1 MKRFFLN
8 LFLTLSYI
16 SIYGQTKTVNVI
28 TAGTLSTLITSA
40 ETTSIT
46 TLTVT
51 GKIDTRDFV
60 FMRDKITLLA
70 VLDLSAAS
78 IQAYTGTDG
87 TYSGVTLT
95 YPANELPLCAF
106 YNANTVTYKTT
117 LTSVTLPTTLK
128 SIGGSAFYYCYAL
141 SGTLT
146 IPAGVTSIGSY
157 ALYGCTGLSA
167 YDVNTANTR
176 YSSNNGIL
184 LNKKQD
190 SLFICPGAKSGSLSI
205 PSTVTYI
212 GPSAFDYCYN
222 LTGSLT
228 LPPALKTIDS
238 YAFYYCTGLTGG
250 ITIPASVTTIL
261 DGAFYGCSGLNGAVI
276 IPKATIN
283 IGSYVFFECNK
294 LTSFQVDALNSQF
307 SSNNDALYSKNQDT
321 LHICPAAKTGSFTVP
336 STVKAIGSYAFYM
349 CSGLTGS
356 LTIPASVNTIGAY
369 AFYGCTAISSYD
381 VNTGNSKYLSN
392 NGVLFNKSQDTL
404 WVCPAGKTGS
414 YTLPTSVKSIGSYA
428 FYYCTGLTGSINFP
442 ASLSSIGSYAFYGC
456 TNLTELNVDAAN
468 TNFASSGGVLFSK
481 AMDSLKICPAG
492 KTGAYIIPNSVLSV
506 NYSAF
511 DGCTNLTSIT
521 IPSSVTTIGA
531 YAFEYCTGLTGIL
544 IPKKVTTIGSSAF
557 YSCTNLQKVSIANP
571 VPPTID
577 AYTFS
582 LVNKTTC
589 QLVIPTGSLIAY
601 QISTNWKDFTL
612 ISESPFDT
620 AVKNTLSG
628 NLKIYGKNLNIIVQ
642 GLERDQTVSV
652 YTLNGT
658 QLFNGMS
665 RDGFL
670 AIPVGFHGCYV
681 VNTTQGKSILS
692 L

>member
-1 MKRFFLN
+1 MKRFVLI
-8 LFLTLSYI
+8 LFLIPSFI
-16 SIYGQTKTVNVI
+16 SIYGQIKTVNVT
-28 TAGTLSTLITSA
+28 TAGTLSTLITTA
-40 ETTSIT
+40 ETSTIT
-46 TLTVT
+46 TLTIS
-51 GKIDTRDFV
+51 GKIDARDV
-60 FMRDKITLLA
+60 AYVRDKITSLA
-70 VLDLSAAS
+70 VLNLSAAS
-78 IQAYTGTDG
+78 IQAYTGIDG
-87 TYSGVTLT
+87 TYSGVTLS

-117 LTSVTLPTTLK
+117 LTSVILPTTLK
-128 SIGGSAFYYCYAL
+128 SIGASAFYYCYAL

-146 IPAGVTSIGSY
+146 IPAGVTSIGTY
-157 ALYGCTGLSA
+157 ALYGCSGLSA

-184 LNKKQD
+184 LNKIQD
-190 SLFICPGAKSGSLSI
+190 SLFICPGAKSGALSI

-250 ITIPASVTTIL
+250 ITIPASVTSVW
-261 DGAFYGCSGLNGAVI
+261 DGAFYGCTGLNGAVV

-294 LTSFQVDALNSQF
+294 LTSFQVDPQNTFF
-307 SSNNDALYSKNQDT
+307 SSNNDALYSKYQDT

-356 LTIPASVNTIGAY
+356 LIIPASVNTIGAY

-381 VNTGNSKYLSN
+381 VNVGNAKYLSN
-392 NGVLFNKSQDTL
+392 NGVLFNKAQDTL
-404 WVCPAGKTGS
+404 WVFPAGKTGS
-414 YTLPTSVKSIGSYA
+414 YTLPTTVKSIGTYA

-442 ASLSSIGSYAFYGC
+442 ASLTSIGSYAFYGC

-468 TNFASSGGVLFSK
+468 TNFASSDGVLFSK

-492 KTGAYIIPNSVLSV
+492 KAGAYAIPNSVISV

-511 DGCTNLTSIT
+511 DGCTNLTSII
-521 IPSSVTTIGA
+521 IPSTVTTIGA

-589 QLVIPTGSLIAY
+589 QLVVPTGSLIAY

-612 ISESPFDT
+612 MSESPFDT

-628 NLKIYGKNLNIIVQ
+628 NLKIYGKNLSIIVQ
-642 GLERDQTVSV
+642 GLESDQSVSV

-658 QLFNGMS
+658 QLFKGMS
-665 RDGFL
+665 RDGYL
-670 AIPVGFHGCYV
+670 AIPVGMHGCFMV
-681 VNTTQGKSILS
+681 KTTQGTSILS